1 MWHHKKDF
9 NINEKGIYMIHAAI
23 QTDYEKYPSTQ
34 TLSNMDVLAEVNKF
48 YNVHLLKMTPYKKQT
63 LLISIHALITI
74 PAE

>member
-1 MWHHKKDF
+1 MTDINVASLKKI

-48 YNVHLLKMTPYKKQT
+48 HNVHLLKMTPYKKFKDWN
-63 LLISIHALITI
+63 LFMN
-74 PAE
+74 